1 MIHETEGLPTDPDR
15 RYWRR
20 RANRRVRAARRA
32 QTLARWSGIAA
43 ANLAVLGLVAF
54 SGSRA
59 FRHLTTSPE
68 FSLRVVNVDGGS
80 AGTAARVRAT
90 LAELEGRNLPELDL
104 DRVIDLV
111 RRDPWVLDCTV
122 KRIFPHTLRVS
133 VTERRPWVRARIAG
147 RHHLVD
153 RSGTLIAAVEP
164 GAAEELPLL
173 TGLDRFAEHE
183 RPAALARG
191 ADAVVT
197 LRASASPW
205 AETIVEL
212 DLSRDDR
219 IAVVTKDAAP
229 TVLLDPARAD
239 RNLIEY
245 LALESDIVDRIG
257 PLNYVDLRW
266 RDRISVMPNLSTSE
280 PR

>member
-32 QTLARWSGIAA
+32 HTLARWSGIAA
-43 ANLAVLGLVAF
+43 VNLAVLGLVAY

-68 FSLRVVNVDGGS
+68 FALRVVNVEGGS
-80 AGTAARVRAT
+80 AGTTARVRAA

-104 DRVIDLV
+104 DGVIDLV

-122 KRIFPHTLRVS
+122 KRVFPHTLRVS
-133 VTERRPWVRARIAG
+133 VTEREPWVRARIAG
-147 RHHLVD
+147 RDYLVD
-153 RSGTLIAAVEP
+153 HSGTLIAAVEP
-164 GAAEELPLL
+164 GVAEELPLL
-173 TGLDRFAEHE
+173 TGLDRFAENE
-183 RPAALARG
+183 RPAALEHG
-191 ADAVVT
+191 AEAVGT

-219 IAVVTKDAAP
+219 IAVVTNDAAP
-229 TVLLDPARAD
+229 TILLDPALTD

-245 LALESDIVDRIG
+245 LALENDILDRIG
-257 PLNYVDLRW
+257 PVSYVDLRW
-266 RDRISVMPNLSTSE
+266 RDRISIMPDLSTSE